1 MTNSQELMNTVTE
14 GGAAL
19 VDWELYGTKIT
30 PTDLRAT
37 LVRHGFDPS
46 VVPDIDQTARVK
58 SAGGKWTQG
67 RGGADRFRTE
77 VTEDDDNVFIQIL
90 RRGDDGTLGKGAARR
105 KYTQVASL
113 VWDKVNDQWMS
124 DDYPTGWR
132 FTLSDEQANA
142 VRDAVDSCRNV
153 CDSARL
159 NLDHEF
165 IRPVLIQAPLVSL
178 GAVPFIRRKGGA
190 MVIPIQNWDEVKR
203 LQGLVGDLG
212 DSFMGVVRADVS
224 DPGTIRAVTRS
235 VQDSLVADIH
245 HVQMELQ
252 EWKERGT
259 RLRASAIGD
268 RLTQFQEIR
277 DRAALYADSL
287 GMVITDLTDTIS
299 QSEDFARKLLDVAM
313 GDLPLSALDEGQD
326 ESTEDEGQEST
337 EDTTEV
343 QDTPEV
349 ITVTSTEG
357 MTVGDIRDHKWTQDE
372 LDQIGG
378 VGLGDI
384 ARALGVD
391 RVEWM
396 TPNQKRSAILSAQV

>member
-1 MTNSQELMNTVTE
+1 
-14 GGAAL
+14 
-19 VDWELYGTKIT
+19 
-30 PTDLRAT
+30 
-37 LVRHGFDPS
+37 
-46 VVPDIDQTARVK
+46 
-58 SAGGKWTQG
+58 
-67 RGGADRFRTE
+67 
-77 VTEDDDNVFIQIL
+77 
-90 RRGDDGTLGKGAARR
+90 
-105 KYTQVASL
+105 
-113 VWDKVNDQWMS
+113 
-124 DDYPTGWR
+124 
-132 FTLSDEQANA
+132 
-142 VRDAVDSCRNV
+142 
-153 CDSARL
+153 
-159 NLDHEF
+159 
-165 IRPVLIQAPLVSL
+165 
-178 GAVPFIRRKGGA
+178 